1 MLTDDVKVVLLGAS
15 TVGKTSAVRAF
26 AGQGF
31 VEHYVPTRDFETT
44 TINLPGAVGEAS
56 MECVFWDCN
65 PETFV
70 QNPEHILGGATCVVL
85 AYDVTNYD
93 SYLEVCS
100 SWMELVKPPGSA
112 KKKLFIM
119 LLGCKT
125 DMAAQRV
132 VGIKEAEAFASR
144 HGIFFMEIS
153 SKTGTNVGLTLT
165 LLRIR
170 TANIMSGLDGG
181 NFNGNRA
188 STASG
193 RWQGQAP
200 PPPTATIVASNGRAP
215 PPPPPPP
222 PAAAASHGKDRDNS
236 KKERDGRRSP
246 LGNDNL
252 ARNFALSA
260 QISSSYDSI
269 SAILGRV
276 PERGQGRAPA
286 KKEHSRKKSDAAE
299 NPVAAAAAVGLPA
312 QRMVSFKGP
321 NAAKVETKSDNSSKV
336 PVFEREYAALRGM
349 FDGRSPNYGGGS
361 PRASMSNHE
370 AFPNRN
376 SNTSPLGASSA
387 DVLLR
392 SNGPRLSSFQ
402 HGPKNRSMPPK
413 APLLAASESVR
424 INGSISN
431 PAMSPNEQ
439 IEQISPRKLK
449 AYVMER
455 ERKKVPAWNQHVIKT
470 KFGTDAN
477 EEIRAKKKAPLGY
490 LPPQY
495 RKKKRKVPP
504 PVKHT
509 APPDLVIDVSLPNG
523 KSGTI
528 EVRAGDNARDLAE
541 RYVYDQSLRMRFIP
555 VLTDLIEERV
565 KKFLVEEK
573 RKLFAEKRRQR
584 QAEVIRRRNVASP
597 TVPEPFRLNTAERS
611 RQFEEPPEARVVGKL
626 HIAVGPNKKGTI
638 VIREGDDAGNLVDE
652 FRRVFKIRDAQANL
666 IRERIQTQLNEAAN
680 ESMQNSSFQSWRSSP
695 SSPKMN
701 TPNVSSRNVSIEH
714 ASGRVQADGGQDQYN
729 YRSPEN
735 LDERFKSLTPSQ
747 SALLRKTLMMGKSP
761 PSAEARRTKASKP
774 LFNLDINIPSSG
786 GESVSKRITVRDG
799 DDPVTLA
806 REFVIEN
813 KLPQESQERLTQLLV
828 DGLKKV
834 KR

>member
-1 MLTDDVKVVLLGAS
+1 
-15 TVGKTSAVRAF
+15 
-26 AGQGF
+26 
-31 VEHYVPTRDFETT
+31 
-44 TINLPGAVGEAS
+44 
-56 MECVFWDCN
+56 
-65 PETFV
+65 
-70 QNPEHILGGATCVVL
+70 
-85 AYDVTNYD
+85 
-93 SYLEVCS
+93 
-100 SWMELVKPPGSA
+100 
-112 KKKLFIM
+112 
-119 LLGCKT
+119 
-125 DMAAQRV
+125 
-132 VGIKEAEAFASR
+132 
-144 HGIFFMEIS
+144 
-153 SKTGTNVGLTLT
+153 
-165 LLRIR
+165 
-170 TANIMSGLDGG
+170 
-181 NFNGNRA
+181 
-188 STASG
+188 
-193 RWQGQAP
+193 
-200 PPPTATIVASNGRAP
+200 
-215 PPPPPPP
+215 
-222 PAAAASHGKDRDNS
+222 
-236 KKERDGRRSP
+236 
-246 LGNDNL
+246 
-252 ARNFALSA
+252 
-260 QISSSYDSI
+260 
-269 SAILGRV
+269 
-276 PERGQGRAPA
+276 
-286 KKEHSRKKSDAAE
+286 
-299 NPVAAAAAVGLPA
+299 
-312 QRMVSFKGP
+312 
-321 NAAKVETKSDNSSKV
+321 
-336 PVFEREYAALRGM
+336 
-349 FDGRSPNYGGGS
+349 
-361 PRASMSNHE
+361 
-370 AFPNRN
+370 
-376 SNTSPLGASSA
+376 
-387 DVLLR
+387 
-392 SNGPRLSSFQ
+392 
-402 HGPKNRSMPPK
+402 
-413 APLLAASESVR
+413 
-424 INGSISN
+424 
-431 PAMSPNEQ
+431 MSPNEQ

-774 LFNLDINIPSSG
+774 LFNLDINIPSSE